1 MAKQN
6 LNRGT
11 TANDGTGDSLRVA
24 AQKINENFTELYA
37 KFGGDSLSA
46 TVTLTAEGVVF
57 EGSSADSNETTLHAI
72 NPTQDNFVYIADD
85 SGTLVLD
92 SCAQTLTNKTIL
104 EPTLTTPKI
113 KDVDSSHTYNI
124 QVGGLSANTN
134 LNIPSLSDSDTFVLA
149 NTTQTLTNK
158 TIDGLSFNNAKIGG
172 INLGSVFFDSASN
185 EAFTFTRV
193 ASAVNHIDFKNNS
206 TTNSPR
212 ISAVGDDTNVSLE
225 LASKGT
231 ETIHLVTATSV
242 EKGTDI
248 TGNTAIQLTQPH
260 TVFNSG
266 SQIVP
271 TLADGTETGTLLF
284 LSNVNSGQA
293 RVTPSGAS
301 SNIQGVSTGSGYIQI
316 DQGEGCILVWNTGE
330 GKWFM
335 VGNNG
340 TTFVN

>member
-1 MAKQN
+1 MAKQT

-37 KFGGDSLSA
+37 KFGGDSLNAS
-46 TVTLTAEGVVF
+46 VTLTAQGVEF
-57 EGSSADSNETTLHAI
+57 EGSSVDSNETILHAI
-72 NPTQDNFVYIADD
+72 NPTQDNIQYLLDD
-85 SGTLVLD
+85 SGTIVLD
-92 SCAQTLTNKTIL
+92 SASQTLSNK
-104 EPTLTTPKI
+104 TLTTPTISSPKI
-113 KDVDSSHTYNI
+113 QDADASHTYN
-124 QVGGLSANTN
+124 VVAGGLSANTN
-134 LNIPSLSDSDTFVLA
+134 LNIPALSDSDSFVLA

-193 ASAVNHIDFKNNS
+193 ASAVNHVDIKNNA
-206 TTNSPR
+206 TNNNPK
-212 ISAVGDDTNVSLE
+212 ISVAGDDTNISLE
-225 LASKGT
+225 LGAKGT
-231 ETIHLVTATSV
+231 GAISFENKIMF

-248 TGNTAIQLTQPH
+248 TGDTAIVLTQPH

-271 TLADGTETGTLLF
+271 TLGDGTLTGDTIYLT
-284 LSNVNSGQA
+284 NVNSGQA
-293 RVTPSGAS
+293 RVTPSGGS

>member
-1 MAKQN
+1 MAKQT

-37 KFGGDSLSA
+37 KFGGDSLNAS
-46 TVTLTAEGVVF
+46 VTLTAQGVEF
-57 EGSSADSNETTLHAI
+57 EGSSVDSNETILHAI
-72 NPTQDNFVYIADD
+72 NPTQDNIQYLLDD
-85 SGTLVLD
+85 SGTIVLD
-92 SCAQTLTNKTIL
+92 SASQTLSNK
-104 EPTLTTPKI
+104 TLTTPTISSPKI
-113 KDVDSSHTYNI
+113 QDADASHTYN
-124 QVGGLSANTN
+124 VVAGGLSANTN
-134 LNIPSLSDSDTFVLA
+134 LNIPALSDSDSFVLA

-193 ASAVNHIDFKNNS
+193 ASAVNHVDIKNNA
-206 TTNSPR
+206 TNNNPK
-212 ISAVGDDTNVSLE
+212 ISVAGDDTNISLE
-225 LASKGT
+225 LGAKGT
-231 ETIHLVTATSV
+231 GAISFENKIMF

-248 TGNTAIQLTQPH
+248 TGDTAIVLTQPH

-271 TLADGTETGTLLF
+271 TLGDGTLTGETIF
-284 LSNVNSGQA
+284 LTNVNSGQA
-293 RVTPSGAS
+293 RVTPSGGS